1 MIWITNYKIKP
12 HLSKDQRKALLET
25 FAETGAPPGTTA
37 HYVAADGSH
46 GVTISDTDDVAG
58 LYRIVQTYAEWI
70 EFDSKVM
77 LDVAESVPI
86 TMEVIS

>member
-1 MIWITNYKIKP
+1 MT
-12 HLSKDQRKALLET
+12 
-25 FAETGAPPGTTA
+25 
-37 HYVAADGSH
+37 V
-46 GVTISDTDDVAG
+46 SDTDDVAG

-77 LDVAESVPI
+77 LDVTESVPI